1 MYQLLAKHL
10 YISECN
16 FKIGYLIQNIYL
28 SFVIGDIIV
37 AATKIKLCA
46 NKNKVY
52 TTMNKLMFYN
62 TLF

>member
-1 MYQLLAKHL
+1 MYQCLAKHL
-10 YISECN
+10 YISEFN
-16 FKIGYLIQNIYL
+16 LKIKYLIQNIYL

-37 AATKIKLCA
+37 AATKIKQCA

-62 TLF
+62 TIF